1 MNDPKITLEE
11 FISIV
16 HRAGLR
22 LSADDVGMLFG
33 EIAASCAVVRQM
45 TDRIRARLAA
55 APEATA
61 EPAHVF
67 SREPALSSRR
77 HGLAQP

>member
-1 MNDPKITLEE
+1 MDDPRITLEE
-11 FISIV
+11 FTGIV

-22 LSADDVGMLFG
+22 LSPDDVAMLFG

-45 TDRIRARLAA
+45 TGRIRARLAA
-55 APEATA
+55 ASEATA

-67 SREPALSSRR
+67 SREPG
-77 HGLAQP
+77 HGAS